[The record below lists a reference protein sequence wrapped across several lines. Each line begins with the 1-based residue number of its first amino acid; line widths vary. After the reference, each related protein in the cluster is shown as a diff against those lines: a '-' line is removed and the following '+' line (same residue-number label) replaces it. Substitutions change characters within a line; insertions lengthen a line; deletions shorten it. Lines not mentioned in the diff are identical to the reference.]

1 MPKRTPL
8 YQQHLALGA
17 RCIDFGGW
25 EMPVQYT
32 GIVAE
37 HQAVRTA
44 AGVFDISHMGE
55 IWVGGA
61 HASGFLNQTLTND
74 IGLLA
79 VGESQY
85 TLMCNEA
92 GGVIDDL
99 YVYRIANEAFLL
111 MVNATRISADLHWLE
126 YQASNHGE
134 DRSVKVENQSEQTGA
149 IAVQGSATPL
159 FIGELF
165 HGDGLISVKRPGD
178 LVKNQV
184 DAWNFGTGEVYVAR
198 TGYTGEEGFEIIA
211 PNEQIVALWDA
222 VLEIGRPHG
231 IVPAGLGARDTL
243 RLEMGY
249 PLYGHELSEEISP
262 IEAGLGYFVKVDKG
276 KFVGRSALMKQKDER
291 PKKKLVA
298 FKMRDKSPPPRQ
310 GYEVYNNLEARKDL
324 KSIASAGLKPQDTD
338 PVIGTVTSGTQSPSL
353 SCGIGMAQVHIDRAR
368 EGTAIDISIRGKR
381 YPATVC
387 KKPLYKKQ

>member
-37 HQAVRTA
+37 HQAVRTV

-61 HASGFLNQTLTND
+61 HASDFLNQTLTND

-79 VGESQY
+79 VGVGQY

-111 MVNATRISADLHWLE
+111 MVNATRTNADLHWLE

-134 DRSVKVENQSEQTGA
+134 DRSVKVENQSDQTGA
-149 IAVQGSATPL
+149 IAVQGPATPL

-165 HGDGLISVKRPGD
+165 HGDGLISAKRPGD
-178 LVKNQV
+178 LEKNQV
-184 DAWNFGTGEVYVAR
+184 DAWSFGTGVVYVAR

-211 PNEQIVALWDA
+211 ANEQLQALWDA

-276 KFVGRSALMKQKDER
+276 KFVGRSALMKQKGER

-298 FKMRDKSPPPRQ
+298 FKMSDKSPPPRQ

-324 KSIASAGLKPQDTD
+324 KSITSAGLTPEDTD

-368 EGTAIDISIRGKR
+368 EGTAIDVSIRGKR
-381 YPATVC
+381 YSATVC

>member
-1 MPKRTPL
+1 
-8 YQQHLALGA
+8 
-17 RCIDFGGW
+17 
-25 EMPVQYT
+25 MPVQYT

-61 HASGFLNQTLTND
+61 HASEFLNQTLTND

-85 TLMCNEA
+85 TLMCNEV

-126 YQASNHGE
+126 FQASNHGE
-134 DRSVKVENQSEQTGA
+134 DRSVKVEDQSEQAGA

-165 HGDGLISVKRPGD
+165 HGDGLISAKRPGD

-184 DAWNFGTGEVYVAR
+184 DAWSFGTGEVYVAR

-211 PNEQIVALWDA
+211 PNEQLGALWNA

-249 PLYGHELSEEISP
+249 PLYGHELSETISP

-276 KFVGRSALMKQKDER
+276 GFTGRSALMKQKDER

-298 FKMRDKSPPPRQ
+298 FKMSDKSPPPRQ

>member
-8 YQQHLALGA
+8 YQQHLTLGA

-37 HQAVRTA
+37 HQAVRTV

-61 HASGFLNQTLTND
+61 HASDFLNQTLTND

-79 VGESQY
+79 VGVGQY

-111 MVNATRISADLHWLE
+111 MVNATRTNADLHWLE

-134 DRSVKVENQSEQTGA
+134 DRSVKVENQSDQTGA
-149 IAVQGSATPL
+149 IAVQGPATPL

-165 HGDGLISVKRPGD
+165 HGDGLISAKRQP
-178 LVKNQV
+178 
-184 DAWNFGTGEVYVAR
+184 
-198 TGYTGEEGFEIIA
+198 
-211 PNEQIVALWDA
+211 
-222 VLEIGRPHG
+222 
-231 IVPAGLGARDTL
+231 
-243 RLEMGY
+243 
-249 PLYGHELSEEISP
+249 
-262 IEAGLGYFVKVDKG
+262 
-276 KFVGRSALMKQKDER
+276 
-291 PKKKLVA
+291 
-298 FKMRDKSPPPRQ
+298 
-310 GYEVYNNLEARKDL
+310 
-324 KSIASAGLKPQDTD
+324 
-338 PVIGTVTSGTQSPSL
+338 
-353 SCGIGMAQVHIDRAR
+353 
-368 EGTAIDISIRGKR
+368 
-381 YPATVC
+381 
-387 KKPLYKKQ
+387 

>member
-8 YQQHLALGA
+8 YQQHLELGA

-25 EMPVQYT
+25 EMPVQYA

-37 HQAVRTA
+37 HQAVRAA

-61 HASGFLNQTLTND
+61 HASEFLNQALTND

-79 VGESQY
+79 VGEGQY
-85 TLMCNEA
+85 TLMCNES
-92 GGVIDDL
+92 GGVVDDL
-99 YVYRIANEAFLL
+99 YVYRIASEAFLL

-126 YQASNHGE
+126 FQASNRGE
-134 DRSVKVENQSEQTGA
+134 DRRVKVEDQSAQIGA
-149 IAVQGSATPL
+149 VAVQGPAALL
-159 FIGELF
+159 FIDELF
-165 HGDGLISVKRPGD
+165 HGDGLISAARPGD

-184 DAWNFGTGEVYVAR
+184 DAWRFGSGEVYVAR

-211 PNEQIVALWDA
+211 PNEQLAALWDQ
-222 VLEIGRPHG
+222 VLEVGRPHG

-249 PLYGHELSEEISP
+249 PLYGHELSESLSP
-262 IEAGLGYFVKVDKG
+262 IEAGCGYFVKVDKG
-276 KFVGRSALMKQKDER
+276 KFTGRSALMKQKDER
-291 PKKKLVA
+291 PKKKIVA
-298 FKMRDKSPPPRQ
+298 FKMNGNSPPPRQ
-310 GYEVYNNLEARKDL
+310 GYEVYNNLEARKEVW
-324 KSIASAGLKPQDTD
+324 SVAHAGLKPQETD
-338 PVIGTVTSGTQSPSL
+338 PVIGVVTSGTQSPSL
-353 SCGIGMAQVHIDRAR
+353 GCGIGMAQVHIDRAR
-368 EGTAIDISIRGKR
+368 EGTVIDISIRGKR